1 MATMRIE
8 CFSVM
13 VARISWLVLV
23 MLEGVFVLE
32 DMV

>member
-8 CFSVM
+8 CFSLMVM
-13 VARISWLVLV
+13 RISWLILV

-32 DMV
+32 DIV